1 MIVSGIMLNIVKLL
15 SFQVITCSDLYCLIW
30 SQFNFLC
37 LLNSIYINVTG
48 ECWSGKGVQKT
59 YDKENTSPFCI
70 TKEFAECNAED
81 EHVCSG
87 NKTTAFIY
95 SVKENHNPKKGI
107 HGNIHEI
114 E

>member
-1 MIVSGIMLNIVKLL
+1 M
-15 SFQVITCSDLYCLIW
+15 
-30 SQFNFLC
+30 FLC

-48 ECWSGKGVQKT
+48 ECWSGKGAQKT